1 MKILCLPRGQSWLPQ
16 LVSRL
21 TSYTAKFDEPPPPE
35 CKVPRDGGL
44 GVGRPSSQ
52 VIPPKSCS
60 GGAWGLHLTP
70 LRPGSKTPCPAGK
83 AGNKWPF
90 SAPGRTL
97 EGKKVQQTPRPIS
110 LTTTNKSFFFPLL
123 LLFFSIYLKL
133 FYPLSYFLHVLY
145 IPITLDKNCSKT
157 VEYAPKGVDYIS
169 VTVNRDLG

>member
-1 MKILCLPRGQSWLPQ
+1 MQGPAGWWAGGGKTKQSGHSTQELLW
-16 LVSRL
+16 R
-21 TSYTAKFDEPPPPE
+21 
-35 CKVPRDGGL
+35 GL
-44 GVGRPSSQ
+44 GS
-52 VIPPKSCS
+52 
-60 GGAWGLHLTP
+60 TP
-70 LRPGSKTPCPAGK
+70 DSFETWIQTPCPAGK
-83 AGNKWPF
+83 VGNKWPF

-123 LLFFSIYLKL
+123 LLFFRIYLKL